1 MSSHLN
7 TLGIILTI
15 VGAYLVWRYLT
26 VISFV
31 DHDEYLKGRGLL
43 TVPDPTPEDVKRYV
57 RSIWLSKF
65 GLALVVVGG
74 LLQIASNYPPDLQD
88 TAVQTVLQ
96 QAEALSSGW
105 SVQR

>member
-31 DHDEYLKGRGLL
+31 DHDEYLKGREVL
-43 TVPDPTPEDVKRYV
+43 TVPDPTPEDVNTQKNKTRPITG
-57 RSIWLSKF
+57 R
-65 GLALVVVGG
+65 G
-74 LLQIASNYPPDLQD
+74 
-88 TAVQTVLQ
+88 
-96 QAEALSSGW
+96 
-105 SVQR
+105 